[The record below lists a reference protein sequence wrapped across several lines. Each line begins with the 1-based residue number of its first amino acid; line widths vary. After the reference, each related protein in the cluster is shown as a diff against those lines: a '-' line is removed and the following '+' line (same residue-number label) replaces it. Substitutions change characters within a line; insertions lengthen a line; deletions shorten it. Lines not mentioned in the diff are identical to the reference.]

1 MGERAFAFLQGGLES
16 SKGTAV
22 PATRILMASLSSVNF
37 NQPRDFPIEDR
48 GTLVESTRFNAG
60 VKDYTFTITAT
71 GISYEQLGWFLETC
85 AKGSVAPSTINT
97 TGKRYVFSPNTI
109 TTGDDL
115 QAATFEFGD
124 DTQGFR
130 STYCEGTS
138 WSLGFSPLTVGQ
150 AAPLTLTV
158 NYLAQTFTSNAKT
171 AGLSSPSVE
180 SILGTTGTW
189 AIGTTAT
196 AFASLGLVSG
206 QLRAFQI
213 DSDNKLG
220 RKSFVDSPNLTFTS
234 IGRGRRV
241 TTFTATLEGDA
252 NGVTRF
258 VEWDLATPKR
268 IRLMLQGTTIVGS
281 TPATSKKIFIDGQI
295 YFLTFNPIGTG
306 PDGTNTVF
314 EVTGRFVEDAA
325 LSTAN
330 SDYQITLD
338 NIEASYT

>member
-16 SKGTAV
+16 SKGTAIA
-22 PATRILMASLSSVNF
+22 ATRILMASLSSVNF

-85 AKGSVAPSTINT
+85 SKGSVAATTVGT
-97 TGKRYVFSPNTI
+97 TGKQYVFSPNTT

-171 AGLSSPSVE
+171 AGLSSPTVE

-189 AIGTTAT
+189 AIGSTST
-196 AFASLGLVSG
+196 AFQSLAAVTG
-206 QLRAFQI
+206 QIRAFQI

-220 RKSFVDSPNLTFTS
+220 RKSFVDSANLTFTS

-241 TTFTATLEGDA
+241 TTFTATLEGDS

-258 VEWDLATPKR
+258 VEWDLGTYKR
-268 IRLMLQGTTIVGS
+268 IRLSLYGS
-281 TPATSKKIFIDGQI
+281 IIAASSPATVNTMRIDGQVQ
-295 YFLTFNPIGTG
+295 FLTFNPIGTG

-314 EVTGRFVEDAA
+314 EVTGRFIEDST
-325 LSTAN
+325 LPTAN
-330 SDYQITLD
+330 SDYALTLI
-338 NIEASYT
+338 NNQTSYT